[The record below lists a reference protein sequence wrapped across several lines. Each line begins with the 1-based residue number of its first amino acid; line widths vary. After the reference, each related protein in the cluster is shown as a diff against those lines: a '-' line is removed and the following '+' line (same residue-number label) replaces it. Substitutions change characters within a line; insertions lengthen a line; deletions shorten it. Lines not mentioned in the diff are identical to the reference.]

1 MFDELRKYKQTG
13 HFFLKPTRNLT
24 EECNAPSDKS
34 GVYIIFALKNGRIE
48 LVKIGCSN
56 LGESIKDQIIKEQL
70 LLKSKLQQEKIEAL
84 DIYWYITQTGKTIDD
99 PCKVMDMVIKTH
111 NVIYGN
117 APRWNKVNK
126 TTNAIRSV

>member
-13 HFFLKPTRNLT
+13 HFFLKPTDSLS
-24 EECNAPSDKS
+24 EECNAPADKS
-34 GVYIIFALKNGRIE
+34 GVYVIFALKNGRIE

-56 LGESIKDQIIKEQL
+56 LNEGIKEQIIKEQL

-84 DIYWYITQTGKTIDD
+84 DIYWYITQTDKSSDD
-99 PCKVMDMVIKTH
+99 PRKVMDKVIKTH

-126 TTNAIRSV
+126 NH